1 MLVGKLVFDDEAV
14 PSADPHDPCFI
25 DAELR
30 HGIRR
35 LCSGL
40 APGGA
45 GIHLRTRRR
54 SGRVD
59 LSGCRYAER
68 DPGRQSWAIGAT
80 KRWSGGR
87 LWLLVIANFFF
98 TPIGVAFLLV
108 DPNTWYFYVI
118 WFISSMSSM
127 FAFGGVFSTVQDLAP
142 VKIRATAVAFLIF
155 AQKPPGLGARPMGHG
170 TPRGQLDLYRGPF
183 DGSGRRLLEHPSL
196 RHRSAQV
203 QKGPGAHF
211 WRNSEGIEV
220 RVPTASATCRNPA
233 TVGSGQGQK
242 PVAVPDICR

>member
-1 MLVGKLVFDDEAV
+1 MMVGKLFSTMKQL
-14 PSADPHDPCFI
+14 PRSDPHDRRFI
-25 DAELR
+25 DAELC
-30 HGIRR
+30 HDVRR

-45 GIHLRTRRR
+45 RIYLRTRRR
-54 SGRVD
+54 PGWVD
-59 LSGCRYAER
+59 LYLVAGTLS
-68 DPGRQSWAIGAT
+68 AILGGIVGDWFH

-142 VKIRATAVAFLIF
+142 VKIRAHRCGLSHLRSEH
-155 AQKPPGLGARPMGHG
+155 PGLGARPMGHG
-170 TPRGQLDLYRGPF
+170 TPRRQLDIHRGTP
-183 DGSGRRLLEHPSL
+183 DGGGRGLLEHPSL
-196 RHRSAQV
+196 HHRSAQV

-211 WRNSEGIEV
+211 GAAVI
-220 RVPTASATCRNPA
+220 
-233 TVGSGQGQK
+233 QK
-242 PVAVPDICR
+242 K